1 MATVACHQRRD
12 GSGPPIWGVLVFGSV
27 SPIAACAIFP
37 LLQRN
42 HHVDGRG
49 AGGGGCS
56 GLYLY
61 LHISSM
67 KQEYDDLIQLSKLH
81 TIPLQVT
88 SPDSISL
95 QFMPFFNFPV
105 GSYIGFDSLS
115 SHFHSQRV
123 DLDPPMSHLEF
134 WFFRFLD
141 VPISYLCTSLNVLN
155 NTCDPYSMCR
165 CA

>member
-1 MATVACHQRRD
+1 
-12 GSGPPIWGVLVFGSV
+12 VLVFGSV

-61 LHISSM
+61 LYISSM
-67 KQEYDDLIQLSKLH
+67 KQAYDDLIQLSKLQ
-81 TIPLQVT
+81 TISLQVT

-115 SHFHSQRV
+115 SHFHSQTSGFGHTYV
-123 DLDPPMSHLEF
+123 STWNFDFSGF
-134 WFFRFLD
+134 WM
-141 VPISYLCTSLNVLN
+141 YLFHICVL
-155 NTCDPYSMCR
+155 P
-165 CA
+165 